1 MKKIFYS
8 ILLSGMMVLSACDAL
23 DLSPEDYYGS
33 NDFWNQKSQVE
44 MFMTGIHADL
54 RDKYQMP
61 VTLGEFR
68 SEILISDVTSMG
80 EGVYGPP
87 MTNNLLTKDNTGID
101 DWYEVYPNIMHINL
115 FIRNV
120 DKEIDYL
127 TGTEKSFYLGQ
138 AYGLRAY
145 YYFYLYRT
153 FGGVPLET
161 EPKVTEGSIDIT
173 QLYKARSTPE
183 ETLEFIKEDINK
195 SEAFFNES
203 DKKMSNQYEWSYHAT
218 ELLKAKIYMW
228 SAKVTTGL
236 PDDDIAGDHI
246 ATLTAVDPNNSD
258 LLTAK
263 KALLN
268 LVNQQ
273 FELLPNFADLWTPE
287 GKKNKEIIF
296 ALCFNKNE
304 LTNWGANW
312 FYNVALFTNATDL
325 DGNKYGPDPL
335 KLLTAGPLR
344 YEYKVPFIEIYDKED
359 TRLDATFFQYMF
371 EGKTRGA
378 CWKKLMGHTDGG
390 THYYDSDVPVYRYA
404 DVLLMLAECENGLG
418 APDKCAAYINEVRK
432 RAYGDKFEQHKYIAG
447 DYADNEWAI
456 LQERDKEFVG
466 EGSRFA
472 WCCSDEQVVRAY
484 EASELCGFTFTVDAD
499 QVLFQLM
506 DETYRE
512 TGWKLFNPDLPVLFI
527 GGYEDPCIG
536 GARKFAQAVQTMRR
550 VGYMDTKGKLYP
562 GMRHEI
568 LNEREK
574 EKVYHDVKKYIEKK
588 LNI

>member
-1 MKKIFYS
+1 
-8 ILLSGMMVLSACDAL
+8 
-23 DLSPEDYYGS
+23 
-33 NDFWNQKSQVE
+33 
-44 MFMTGIHADL
+44 
-54 RDKYQMP
+54 
-61 VTLGEFR
+61 
-68 SEILISDVTSMG
+68 
-80 EGVYGPP
+80 
-87 MTNNLLTKDNTGID
+87 
-101 DWYEVYPNIMHINL
+101 MHINL

>member
-87 MTNNLLTKDNTGID
+87 MTNNLLTKDNTGVD

-304 LTNWGANW
+304 LTNWGENW

-404 DVLLMLAECENGLG
+404 DVLLMLVECENGLG

-466 EGSRFA
+466 EGSRWFDLLRLRDSNGKPFVFSVKA
-472 WCCSDEQVVRAY
+472 HYGSSLPILTEDKAY
-484 EASELCGFTFTVDAD
+484 MMLWPVNVE
-499 QVLFQLM
+499 VLNGDPEIKQ
-506 DETYRE
+506 T
-512 TGWKLFNPDLPVLFI
+512 P
-527 GGYEDPCIG
+527 GYE
-536 GARKFAQAVQTMRR
+536 
-550 VGYMDTKGKLYP
+550 
-562 GMRHEI
+562 
-568 LNEREK
+568 
-574 EKVYHDVKKYIEKK
+574 
-588 LNI
+588 